1 MKVNKIPLEQRLT
14 RIKEGY
20 PGDPDFIVSAIKS
33 MANIPIRVYLNSF
46 EKERIR
52 LRQILNITEE
62 EEKEMTYKD
71 VAIRIK
77 KRRKDREE
85 AVRILAAP
93 VKRCYEERN
102 YAYGNGTENPY

>member
-20 PGDPDFIVSAIKS
+20 PSDPDFIVSAIKS

-46 EKERIR
+46 ETERIR

-71 VAIRIK
+71 VAIRIE

-93 VKRCYEERN
+93 AKRCYEERS